1 MIDYLLDRNRDVI
14 RQSLKEVKAMDVE
27 ADADMVDDVLDY
39 FERRTDHYQIR
50 EKMKSRFG
58 IGVKK
63 TDGET
68 GYETYSREGFK
79 EQVEAGSYETIPS
92 GVGNKIILSLATL
105 FTNETQSWAWV
116 EEGENGSV
124 AKNDEVAQVI
134 QQHRLAGGFEVSMAD
149 TDFISVAID
158 SAPIL
163 LSWSAGHMTYRP
175 FSPACLYAKY
185 HDTIF
190 DGGEERG
197 VDYTDIEDASVV
209 VIKLSSNRAD
219 SSEDPEND
227 QYIAFFGR
235 SEEYPY
241 GRQVTYNAKSWDK
254 WPLPNTSGTESVL
267 PSGEL
272 YNPLSWLAATSDDYT
287 GIEYPIAILR
297 GGVTITSDTLTP
309 ISTSMYESVTE
320 IDLAFSRL
328 LKDGLNAARGKD
340 IITNELG
347 APLPR
352 SLEGIVALQKGQT
365 LNVLGR
371 TAKEAMDAIEVVK
384 DEVSTLA
391 SGFGVPGYMVIAEP
405 TSVPQSGIALAIRT
419 TPLIETRNR
428 RIKLN
433 KDQVEKIYQ
442 IERGL
447 LEVHGDVKLPKA
459 KQVWNPGRVV
469 IPETEAEQL
478 ANLSAAMEKKLKSY
492 VRAVRDYYNLPD
504 DDAAVEMI
512 EKIAQQNAENP
523 PPAAQRVAL
532 PTGTLTRAQ
541 RPPVGNE

>member
-384 DEVSTLA
+384 DEISTLA

>member
-1 MIDYLLDRNRDVI
+1 MIDYLLNRNRDVI

-92 GVGNKIILSLATL
+92 GVGNKIIISLATL

-116 EEGENGSV
+116 EEGEGGTV

-149 TDFISVAID
+149 ADFISVAID

-235 SEEYPY
+235 SDEYPY

-309 ISTSMYESVTE
+309 ISTSMYESILEV
-320 IDLAFSRL
+320 DLAYSRL
-328 LKDGLNAARGKD
+328 MKDALSGARGKD
-340 IITNELG
+340 LIKNELG

-352 SLEGIVALQKGQT
+352 SLEGAVALQKGQSLEVT
-365 LNVLGR
+365 GRPAINAKFALDVINDDAVLIG
-371 TAKEAMDAIEVVK
+371 
-384 DEVSTLA
+384 
-391 SGFGVPGYMVIAEP
+391 SGFGVPGYMLVTDALAVP
-405 TSVPQSGIALAIRT
+405 TSGIALAIRT
-419 TPLIETRNR
+419 QPLIEARSR
-428 RIKLN
+428 RISLN
-433 KDQVEKIYQ
+433 KEQVEKVYQ

-447 LEVHGDVKLPKA
+447 IEVHGDVKLPKA
-459 KQVWNPGRVV
+459 KQVWNPGRMN
-469 IPETEAEQL
+469 IPESEAEKIN
-478 ANLSAAMEKKLKSY
+478 NLSMAMDKKLKSY

-512 EKIAQQNAENP
+512 EKITEQNAENP